1 MSTWETSVY
10 AKAERCEAVEAA
22 LEAVLGE
29 MLLALTRFEDG
40 ADWRVTALTSSE
52 PDYELLS
59 RIDLALQRD
68 ETVAATIKVPDE
80 DWVAKVQRDM
90 PPILAGRYWVHG
102 SHVTG
107 REPLGTIPILVDAAS
122 AFGTGHHEST
132 KGCLLML
139 DRLGRH
145 LRPRRVL
152 DIGTGTGILAIAAAK
167 TWRMPV
173 LASDF
178 DPEAIRVAGRV
189 VRQNGVGQW
198 VHCAVAIGTTGRV
211 AAERGPFELI
221 VANILAGPLAALASA
236 VARHAAPGARIV
248 LSGILASQ
256 TAQVVASYRFAG
268 LHRTHSIIL
277 GDWITLGF
285 RRP

>member
-1 MSTWETSVY
+1 MSTWETSVV
-10 AKAERCEAVEAA
+10 AETARCAAVEAA
-22 LEAVLGE
+22 MEAALGE
-29 MLLALTRFEDG
+29 MLLAISQFEDG
-40 ADWRVTALTSSE
+40 PAWRVTAHTSSE
-52 PDYELLS
+52 PDSELLS
-59 RIDLALQRD
+59 RLDLTLQRD
-68 ETVAATIKVPDE
+68 ETVAAPIKVPDQ

-90 PPILAGRYWVHG
+90 PPILAGRFWVHG
-102 SHVTG
+102 SHVADPG
-107 REPLGTIPILVDAAS
+107 SVGTIPIRVDAAS

-167 TWRMPV
+167 MWRVPV
-173 LASDF
+173 LASDY
-178 DPEAIRVAGRV
+178 DPEAIRVARRV

-198 VHCAVAIGTTGRV
+198 VNCAVATGATGR
-211 AAERGPFELI
+211 AAAARGPFDLI
-221 VANILAGPLAALASA
+221 LANILAGPLTALAPA
-236 VARHAAPGARIV
+236 VTRNTAPGGRIV

-256 TAQVVASYRFAG
+256 TAQVVAAYRLAG
-268 LHRTHSIIL
+268 LHRTESITL

-285 RRP
+285 RLP

>member
-68 ETVAATIKVPDE
+68 ETVAAPIKVPDQ
-80 DWVAKVQRDM
+80 DWVGKVQRDM

-102 SHVTG
+102 SHVAG
-107 REPLGTIPILVDAAS
+107 PGPFGTIPILVDAAS

-198 VHCAVAIGTTGRV
+198 VHCAVAIGTTGRA

>member
-10 AKAERCEAVEAA
+10 AKAERCETVETALKAA
-22 LEAVLGE
+22 LGE

-59 RIDLALQRD
+59 RIDLALQCD

-189 VRQNGVGQW
+189 VRQNGVGQ
-198 VHCAVAIGTTGRV
+198 
-211 AAERGPFELI
+211 
-221 VANILAGPLAALASA
+221 
-236 VARHAAPGARIV
+236 
-248 LSGILASQ
+248 
-256 TAQVVASYRFAG
+256 
-268 LHRTHSIIL
+268 
-277 GDWITLGF
+277 
-285 RRP
+285 

>member
-10 AKAERCEAVEAA
+10 TETERCEAVEAA
-22 LEAVLGE
+22 LEAALDE

-40 ADWRVTALTSSE
+40 TAWRVTALTSSE
-52 PDYELLS
+52 PDNELLS
-59 RIDLALQRD
+59 RLDLALQRD
-68 ETVAATIKVPDE
+68 ETVAAPIKVPGQ

-102 SHVTG
+102 SHVVCPG
-107 REPLGTIPILVDAAS
+107 PLGTIPILVDAAS

-178 DPEAIRVAGRV
+178 DPEAIRVARRV

-198 VHCAVAIGTTGRV
+198 VHCAVATGATGRA

-236 VARHAAPGARIV
+236 VARHAAPGAHIV

-256 TAQVVASYRFAG
+256 TAQVVAAYRFAG

>member
-10 AKAERCEAVEAA
+10 VKLERCESVETILEAA
-22 LEAVLGE
+22 LGE

-40 ADWRVTALTSSE
+40 ANWRVTALTSRE
-52 PDYELLS
+52 PNYDLLS
-59 RIDLALQRD
+59 RIDLALQHD
-68 ETVAATIKVPDE
+68 EPVAAMVKVPEE

-90 PPILAGRYWVHG
+90 PPILVGRYWVHG
-102 SHVTG
+102 SHVAG
-107 REPLGTIPILVDAAS
+107 PGPLGTISILVDAAS

-145 LRPRRVL
+145 LRPRCVL

-167 TWRMPV
+167 TWRIPV

-178 DPEAIRVAGRV
+178 DQEAIRVAGHV

-198 VHCAVAIGTTGRV
+198 VHYTVAIGATGR
-211 AAERGPFELI
+211 AASERGPFELI
-221 VANILAGPLAALASA
+221 IANILAGTLATLASSI
-236 VARHAAPGARIV
+236 ARRAAPGAHIV
-248 LSGILASQ
+248 LSGILSSQ
-256 TAQVVASYRFAG
+256 TAQVVAAYRFAG

-277 GDWITLGF
+277 GEWITLGF